1 MKEPEQITEH
11 YSDKDLKQ
19 RKTWYS
25 PAAEAYN
32 KARPHYPK
40 ALIDRVI
47 ELTQLPS
54 DAIIL
59 EIGCGPGTATVTFAE
74 LGFSMLCLEPNPDF
88 CAIARR
94 NCAKYSKVEIQTT
107 AFEEWNLEAKRF
119 NAVLAAT
126 SIHWIPPEVAY
137 PKVANTLQDDGA
149 LILLWNVP
157 AIPSYEVYQALQEVY
172 QVHAPSLSQYKGKET
187 HEAELSELEQI
198 VISSGQFKDV
208 VFEQTVWEVTYNVD
222 EYLTLLSTFSQYLE
236 LDAKSRNALFEG
248 LQQKIDKNFA
258 GRIQLSNLS
267 AFHVARK
274 N

>member
-1 MKEPEQITEH
+1 MKDPTQTTKQ
-11 YSDKDLKQ
+11 YANKDLEQ
-19 RKTWYS
+19 RRIWYS

-40 ALIDRVI
+40 ALIERVI
-47 ELTQLPS
+47 ELSKLANGAT
-54 DAIIL
+54 IL

-74 LGFSMLCLEPNPDF
+74 LGFSMLCLEPNSDF

-94 NCAKYSKVEIQTT
+94 NCAKYSKIEIQNTS
-107 AFEEWNLEAKRF
+107 FEEWNLETEQF

-126 SIHWIPPEVAY
+126 SIHWIPREVAY
-137 PKVANTLQDDGA
+137 PKVANALQDDGA

-157 AIPSYEVYQALQEVY
+157 AIPSYEVHQALQEVY

-187 HEAELSELEQI
+187 HEAELRKLEQI

-248 LQQKIDKNFA
+248 LQHKIDENFA
-258 GRIQLSNLS
+258 GRLQLLNLS

-274 N
+274 S